1 MIYGHAG
8 KLCSMHHNYIDMQGK
23 CNKIRIPKQVK
34 NYQLYHTYD
43 FQHARY
49 TTYLCRH
56 ATQFC
61 RHATYLTCNLFM
73 LRFDTFMLAY
83 NFFMLTLI
91 SCIDNINVLHVD
103 I

>member
-1 MIYGHAG
+1 
-8 KLCSMHHNYIDMQGK
+8 MQGK

-34 NYQLYHTYD
+34 NYQLHPTYD

-49 TTYLCRH
+49 YLFMSTCD
-56 ATQFC
+56 TIL
-61 RHATYLTCNLFM
+61 LTCNLFM
-73 LRFDTFMLAY
+73 LRFDTFMSTY

-103 I
+103 INKQLAR